1 MYLKNLNL
9 ENLKNEALT
18 FSVNTE
24 NSYLVAYPVFIE
36 YFKTTNSIEK
46 HHLII
51 GSHFVYGWMPTI
63 IDLNISNL
71 KDILNFLN
79 EVKKGKILN
88 AQELEV
94 LKKCINNS
102 MVGVSKLLHFINP
115 ENYAIWDSRILKFCT
130 GQSSQ
135 YGIEKPQNY
144 LAYIDRLNEIKKED
158 GFVDFFN
165 LIQNHFKELGC
176 QISEMRAIEIV
187 LFQANSQI
195 QQMLEAKPSV

>member
-1 MYLKNLNL
+1 MNFKNLTF
-9 ENLKNEALT
+9 ENLKREALT
-18 FSVNTE
+18 FSINKE
-24 NSYLVAYPVFIE
+24 NSYLVAYPEFIK
-36 YFKTTNSIEK
+36 YFKRTNSIEK

-63 IDLNISNL
+63 IDLNISKL
-71 KDILNFLN
+71 KDILNLLN

-88 AQELEV
+88 AQELEI

-144 LAYIDRLNEIKKED
+144 LVYIDKLNEFIVHPNYDQFHALVEEK
-158 GFVDFFN
+158 
-165 LIQNHFKELGC
+165 LGYKVTP
-176 QISEMRAIEIV
+176 MRALEITM
-187 LFQANSQI
+187 FQSRNI
-195 QQMLEAKPSV
+195 